1 MSHLDHPHIIKYF
14 DSFVDNGSLM
24 IIMEFAT
31 KGTLHEFLQVQK
43 DLLSQQVISCKSLF
57 CNFIQELEDT
67 LARFLC

>member
-57 CNFIQELEDT
+57 
-67 LARFLC
+67 